1 MNYFSKLQLD
11 ILHLI
16 RCHPKGLKQ
25 AEIATQLGIPRAV
38 DNNWITYYILK
49 NMVQTGLLI
58 KNDQKTFLL
67 A

>member
-1 MNYFSKLQLD
+1 MTNFSTIQLD
-11 ILHLI
+11 ILQLI

-25 AEIATQLGIPRAV
+25 ADIATHLGIPRAV

-58 KNDQKTFLL
+58 RNDQKTFLL